1 MEPGAT
7 HRMPVRMTKADQ
19 TLPLHASDPGD
30 SAVRSTPTTDED
42 AWAARVSAGI
52 AAGSRES
59 LGSLYEAKFDLLYR
73 TVRSFTR
80 RDESFALDC
89 VQDAMIRVA
98 TTMRRIETIAT
109 LDAWLRRVVL
119 SAALDQLRRERAMR
133 DRELTRSLGSEEQHI
148 APIADIE
155 REIARLDAGDRGL
168 LRLRF
173 AGGLTLRQIAE
184 HLGLSSNA
192 VDSRLRR
199 LLTRLRLATTAPR
212 RGDEL
217 P

>member
-1 MEPGAT
+1 MVTPDQPDSTRAPDPSDQVVHPSAT
-7 HRMPVRMTKADQ
+7 
-19 TLPLHASDPGD
+19 S
-30 SAVRSTPTTDED
+30 DED

-59 LGSLYEAKFDLLYR
+59 LGHLYGAKFDLLLT
-73 TVRSFTR
+73 TVMRATR

-98 TTMRRIETIAT
+98 TRIERMPSAAS

-119 SAALDQLRRERAMR
+119 SAALDRLRKERSDASR
-133 DRELTRSLGSEEQHI
+133 AVAAGAQRPTRL
-148 APIADIE
+148 ADPVD
-155 REIARLDAGDRGL
+155 EIATELSRLDHMLHEDRGL
-168 LRLRF
+168 LRLRYV
-173 AGGLTLRQIAE
+173 AGLTLQQLAE
-184 HLGLSSNA
+184 HLGLAPTA

-199 LLTRLRLATTAPR
+199 IVDRLRGGEPR
-212 RGDEL
+212 PAKAEGARR